1 MNGISSNSSQKE
13 IEKIKSEEQ
22 DENLRGRKRGPDTA
36 ELQSSGRV
44 YKTSRHSNG
53 SVVVDLTDD

>member
-1 MNGISSNSSQKE
+1 M
-13 IEKIKSEEQ
+13 IKSEEQ
-22 DENLRGRKRGPDTA
+22 DENPRGRKRGLDTA
-36 ELQSSGRV
+36 EVLGRA